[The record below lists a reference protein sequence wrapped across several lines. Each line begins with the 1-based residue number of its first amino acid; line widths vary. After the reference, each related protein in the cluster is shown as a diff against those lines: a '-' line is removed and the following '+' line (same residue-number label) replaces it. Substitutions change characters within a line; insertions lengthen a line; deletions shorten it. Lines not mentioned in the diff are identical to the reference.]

1 MWRCYLHLRW
11 MFFPFLS
18 PLAIFMVHL
27 IFWHNWCFFPFYWRH
42 AVKKEKMYSV
52 SKKNDWQNF
61 WLPKSKCAK
70 TQLLARFCW
79 NFWILS
85 MSETSRIIC
94 WSWKTF
100 FGSSLTLYRWVCMFT
115 FLLPLVWLVWYLE
128 PHWPSSYPSPSL
140 LKHSASSVLQ
150 HYACRYSE

>member
-27 IFWHNWCFFPFYWRH
+27 IFWHNWCFFFLFTEDMQSTKKKCIHAACLKNVTEFFISKIKKIGITISPILLKILDTFYVGDIQR
-42 AVKKEKMYSV
+42 
-52 SKKNDWQNF
+52 N
-61 WLPKSKCAK
+61 
-70 TQLLARFCW
+70 
-79 NFWILS
+79 ILVL
-85 MSETSRIIC
+85 ET
-94 WSWKTF
+94 F
-100 FGSSLTLYRWVCMFT
+100 LGSSLTLYRCLYMFT

-150 HYACRYSE
+150 HYACRYSQ